1 MNARRMIYLLLLAG
15 LALPAGVVAQEAE
28 RRSEQ
33 EIAEVQQRV
42 REAQGRLE
50 QAMRDLQA
58 AQSDAANRAL
68 REAIEELRSAQRQLR
83 TTGEAQ
89 RELMERFR
97 VQRDWPGAVS
107 VFVSENRPK
116 MGVVLEE
123 STFRTGP
130 DSIGVRLSG
139 VTPGGP
145 AEEAGLK
152 AGDVIVSANGNA
164 LGRTNRRDPS
174 PSAKL
179 RDIIREMDEGQ
190 TLRVEYQRDGSRQT
204 ANVVLRELEPEAYAF
219 SFATPDSNEF
229 DIRLAVPFIEELE
242 GPERVRIR
250 SGSPTVLGG
259 LLPFGLFDLELVSL
273 NEELGRY
280 FGTTEGLLV
289 VRAPREG
296 LTGLQSGDVILTID
310 GRKPTSPSH
319 ALRIMRSYTDGESM
333 KVELMRDKRRQTV
346 TVTIPQRERGLLREE
361 RERME
366 D

>member
-1 MNARRMIYLLLLAG
+1 MKTRRMIHLLLLAG
-15 LALPAGVVAQEAE
+15 LAVPTGAVAQQGE
-28 RRSEQ
+28 RKTEQ
-33 EIAEVQQRV
+33 EMAEAQQRV
-42 REAQGRLE
+42 REAQRRLE
-50 QAMRDLQA
+50 HAMQELQA
-58 AQSDAANRAL
+58 AQGDAANRAL

-83 TTGEAQ
+83 ATGEI
-89 RELMERFR
+89 RDLIR
-97 VQRDWPGAVS
+97 VERDWPGAVS
-107 VFVSENRPK
+107 VYVSENRPK
-116 MGVVLEE
+116 MGVLLEE
-123 STFRTGP
+123 STFRSGS

-152 AGDVIVSANGNA
+152 AGDVIVTANGRA
-164 LGRTNRRDPS
+164 LGRANRRDPS
-174 PSAKL
+174 PGAKL
-179 RDIIREMDEGQ
+179 RDIIRELDEGQ
-190 TLRVEYQRDGSRQT
+190 TLRVEYQRDGARKS
-204 ANVVLRELEPEAYAF
+204 ANVVLRELEPEAFAF
-219 SFATPDSNEF
+219 SFVRPDSNAF
-229 DIRLAVPFIEELE
+229 DVRLAMPFLQELE

-259 LLPFGLFDLELVSL
+259 MLPFGLFDLELVSL

-296 LTGLQSGDVILTID
+296 ITGLESGDVILTID

-319 ALRIMRSYTDGESM
+319 ALRIIRSYTGGESM

-346 TVTIPQRERGLLREE
+346 TVTIPQRERGLFWEE
-361 RERME
+361 REPME